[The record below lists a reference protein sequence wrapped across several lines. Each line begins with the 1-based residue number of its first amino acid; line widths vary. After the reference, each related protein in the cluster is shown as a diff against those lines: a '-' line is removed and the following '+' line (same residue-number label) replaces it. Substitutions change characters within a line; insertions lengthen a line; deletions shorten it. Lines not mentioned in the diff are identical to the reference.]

1 MLVKAR
7 SDRRMFIQKDHP
19 TFYEFVVA
27 LKKQEQYAQAR
38 GQLVSFGGNP
48 VVRKRK
54 FVRNERKRNLIY
66 LLEGYAPYEDQEDD
80 HPRKS
85 GSVLCLRTI
94 IGHVPRGL
102 VNIKKLHKPP
112 STYYTC

>member
-1 MLVKAR
+1 ML
-7 SDRRMFIQKDHP
+7 IQKGLP

-38 GQLVSFGGNP
+38 GQLVSFGENP
-48 VVRKRK
+48 VARKRK
-54 FVRNERKRNLIY
+54 FVRNKCKPNLIH
-66 LLEGYAPYEDQEDD
+66 LSEGYAPYEDREDD
-80 HPRKS
+80 DPRKS

-94 IGHVPRGL
+94 IGHVARGL